1 MPDPGSRTRFDA
13 VVREVLEPVRRY
25 LARRVDAPTAEDVLS
40 ETLVVLWR
48 RLPDVPDGEE
58 IPYAI
63 GVARLQ
69 LRNALRSLRRQ
80 ERLVARIVTVDP
92 PTEVPP
98 ADDDGPDPRV
108 DLVREALGLLRE
120 ADAEVLR
127 LHAWD
132 ALAVTD
138 IARVLGITPNAVS
151 IRLHRARRR
160 LADAIRKIEARG
172 GHDEERGGAGR

>member
-69 LRNALRSLRRQ
+69 LRNALRALRRQ

-98 ADDDGPDPRV
+98 DDGPDPRV

-132 ALAVTD
+132 VLAVTD
-138 IARVLGITPNAVS
+138 IARVLDVTPNAVS

-172 GHDEERGGAGR
+172 GHEEERGGAGR